1 LEVLVSAPA
10 AARNPIPWILLVSA
24 GIVAF
29 LIWLLYIKTAS
40 PTDAAWVSTL
50 PAVNALLNT
59 LCACCLISGWSAI
72 RCGRRAVHIR
82 FMLSAAVLS
91 ALFFASYVTYHHFH
105 GDTPF
110 TGQGT
115 VRVVYFAVLISH
127 IVLSVVVLPLIIS
140 TLFYASKRQFVTH
153 RKIARYTLPI
163 WLYVSITGVLV
174 FFLLR
179 TYA

>member
-1 LEVLVSAPA
+1 M
-10 AARNPIPWILLVSA
+10 PWILLVSA

-40 PTDAAWVSTL
+40 PTDAVWVNTL
-50 PAVNALLNT
+50 PAVNALLNS
-59 LCACCLISGWSAI
+59 LSACCLTSGWLAI
-72 RCGRRAVHIR
+72 RRGNRAVHIR

-91 ALFFASYVTYHHFH
+91 ALFFASYTTYHHFH

-110 TGQGT
+110 GGQGAI
-115 VRVVYFAVLISH
+115 RAVYFTVLISH
-127 IVLSVVVLPLIIS
+127 IVLSIVVLPLIIS
-140 TLFYASKRQFVTH
+140 TLYYASKRQFVTH

-163 WLYVSITGVLV
+163 WLYVSVTGVVV

-179 TYA
+179 AYS

>member
-1 LEVLVSAPA
+1 MSAPA
-10 AARNPIPWILLVSA
+10 VARNPMPWILLVSA

-40 PTDAAWVSTL
+40 PTDAMWVNTL

-59 LCACCLISGWSAI
+59 LSACCLISGWLAI
-72 RCGRRAVHIR
+72 RRGNRAVHIR

-91 ALFFASYVTYHHFH
+91 ALFFASYTTYHHFH

-110 TGQGT
+110 GGQG
-115 VRVVYFAVLISH
+115 VARAVYFTILISH
-127 IVLSVVVLPLIIS
+127 ITLSVVVLPLIIS
-140 TLFYASKRQFVTH
+140 TLYYASKRRFITH

-163 WLYVSITGVLV
+163 WLYVSVTGVVV

-179 TYA
+179 TYS

>member
-1 LEVLVSAPA
+1 
-10 AARNPIPWILLVSA
+10 LVSA

-40 PTDAAWVSTL
+40 PTDATWVNAL
-50 PAVNALLNT
+50 PAVNAMLNT
-59 LCACCLISGWSAI
+59 LSACCLVSGWLAI
-72 RCGRRAVHIR
+72 RRGNRAVHIR

-91 ALFFASYVTYHHFH
+91 ALFFASYTTYHHFH

-110 TGQGT
+110 GGQGM
-115 VRVVYFAVLISH
+115 VRPVYFTILISH

-140 TLFYASKRQFVTH
+140 TLYYASKRQFITH

-163 WLYVSITGVLV
+163 WLYVSVTGVVV

-179 TYA
+179 IYS